1 MSRVKSRIPRQTGGG
16 CARSCRGTSRQI
28 RAPTRNYSSRVSSSG
43 FEISLVEGG
52 GAGNSRVNSTL
63 SAIAYRA
70 IVSEIFRKLFLGFA
84 VKVGGKRGERS
95 LNDEAVMGKTRGR
108 RMGEFERAGY
118 DF

>member
-1 MSRVKSRIPRQTGGG
+1 MSRVFLGRQVVDAHVLAEEHLGKFARQLVIIPAEYRVRDSR
-16 CARSCRGTSRQI
+16 SLSLRGR
-28 RAPTRNYSSRVSSSG
+28 
-43 FEISLVEGG
+43 
-52 GAGNSRVNSTL
+52 AGNSRVNSTL

>member
-1 MSRVKSRIPRQTGGG
+1 MDAHVLAEEHLGKFARQLVIIPAEYRVRDSR
-16 CARSCRGTSRQI
+16 
-28 RAPTRNYSSRVSSSG
+28 
-43 FEISLVEGG
+43 SLSLRGG